1 MKREDQVMLI
11 MQIIQKQ
18 RRKNPTASELELLAN
33 TKTVCKLLV
42 ASEDLE
48 KEVVDESLAIVFETE
63 RALLEKRRKEEKE
76 AAAKAAAMR
85 AKAKAEAAEK
95 ERERLK
101 KAAAAYRPA
110 PYTPDPCSS
119 SYGSSRGGSC

>member
-1 MKREDQVMLI
+1 
-11 MQIIQKQ
+11 
-18 RRKNPTASELELLAN
+18 
-33 TKTVCKLLV
+33 
-42 ASEDLE
+42 
-48 KEVVDESLAIVFETE
+48 
-63 RALLEKRRKEEKE
+63 
-76 AAAKAAAMR
+76 MR

>member
-1 MKREDQVMLI
+1 MKREEQVMLI

-76 AAAKAAAMR
+76 LEGRKGRSFETTSTHIFVHHCAFV
-85 AKAKAEAAEK
+85 
-95 ERERLK
+95 
-101 KAAAAYRPA
+101 
-110 PYTPDPCSS
+110 
-119 SYGSSRGGSC
+119 GG